1 MSSSHLTREISAH
14 DQNEAATADRGPFSM
29 FRRGRLRIRSA
40 VQTSDHRASIDPRS
54 GPRAPLPEGPDLR
67 REPPPPYTASS
78 GAPITPHSSH
88 GSSHQ
93 EDSRSSL
100 SEGPSAAHSVAANGP
115 HLPPPYCLY
124 PHEAPPPQP
133 DGRIPSRVVQLHKV
147 LTIEEEDKILAQ
159 VLAAY
164 PWRHLWGPRPRNL
177 STALNR
183 AALLGNKKLLLAF
196 LSAGAVIKS
205 NEHAAVR
212 SSTAV
217 HEALRGPQPELA
229 LLLLDHVASSSYQC
243 DSARGTSA
251 TDASQAHSQAGQ
263 QVASVLASRD
273 EQGCTP
279 LHIAAEVGEVGLIT
293 ALVYRGAEVD
303 LVDQHKRTPLHMA
316 ARYGRKDAMRCL
328 LGLGADPSRIHKGLW
343 TQLGALTTEELGSYG
358 LISDAL
364 ASVLHETESESFG
377 VFDGFTLR
385 PRQPDAAGDAD
396 NVASSPSIDPY
407 QLAWPTSQEQE
418 QMQPRS
424 MAVSESSL
432 DTESPASLR
441 KPSLEDVAACLAAAG
456 ITTSQDTQSLLDAL
470 RSLRMPR
477 RHSRVESLVNTEEY
491 TSWLRACETVRAEH
505 LAQRQRNFE
514 TGGGTGFVNL
524 KIRNC

>member
-1 MSSSHLTREISAH
+1 MSSSHSTHEIPAH
-14 DQNEAATADRGPFSM
+14 DQNEAATADSGHFSM
-29 FRRGRLRIRSA
+29 FRRGRLRIRAA
-40 VQTSDHRASIDPRS
+40 VRTSDHRTPIDPRS
-54 GPRAPLPEGPDLR
+54 GPRAELPEGPAPG
-67 REPPPPYTASS
+67 REPPPPYTAAPR
-78 GAPITPHSSH
+78 APITQHSSH
-88 GSSHQ
+88 GSSRQ

-100 SEGPSAAHSVAANGP
+100 SGEPSAVRNAVARGP

-124 PHEAPPPQP
+124 PQEPPPPQP
-133 DGRIPSRVVQLHKV
+133 EGRIPSRVVQLNKV

-177 STALNR
+177 AGALNR
-183 AALLGNKKLLLAF
+183 AALLGNRKLLLAF

-217 HEALRGPQPELA
+217 HEALRGPRPELA
-229 LLLLDHVASSSYQC
+229 LLLLDHVASASY
-243 DSARGTSA
+243 RGSPRGSA
-251 TDASQAHSQAGQ
+251 TDESQAQSQARR

-293 ALVYRGAEVD
+293 ALVYRGAGVD
-303 LVDQHKRTPLHMA
+303 LPDQHKRTPLHMA
-316 ARYGRKDAMRCL
+316 ARYGRREAMRCL
-328 LGLGADPSRIHKGLW
+328 LDLGADPSKIHKGLW

-364 ASVLHETESESFG
+364 ASVLHEAEGESLG
-377 VFDGFTLR
+377 VFDGFTSRLGQR
-385 PRQPDAAGDAD
+385 EGVGDAGDAT
-396 NVASSPSIDPY
+396 SPPPSIDPY

-418 QMQPRS
+418 QEQAHPRS
-424 MAVSESSL
+424 VAVGEC
-432 DTESPASLR
+432 SPDGEFPTSLR
-441 KPSLEDVAACLAAAG
+441 KEDVAFLAAAG
-456 ITTSQDTQSLLDAL
+456 IAWGQDTQSLLEAL
-470 RSLRMPR
+470 RSLRVPR
-477 RHSRVESLVNTEEY
+477 RHSRAGSLVHTEEY
-491 TSWLRACETVRAEH
+491 ASWLSACESVRAEH